1 MVLLQRGYLKV
12 SRDPSDY
19 PIHKAIFDGSLES
32 IVELSYS
39 DKATLTSLKL
49 FGQEIDPFG
58 NTPLKLAVRIGDY
71 ETVKVLLKSGCA
83 DANLKPCQIFPI
95 QKPDSN
101 SSTFEL
107 SAYELACYIGDEE
120 TIKHFEQSEHKQ
132 KRHDWKKKSKVLS
145 SLLS

>member
-32 IVELSYS
+32 IVDLSYS

-58 NTPLKLAVRIGDY
+58 NTPLKVAVRIGDY
-71 ETVKVLLKSGCA
+71 DTVKVLLKSGCA
-83 DANLKPCQIFPI
+83 DANLKP
-95 QKPDSN
+95 
-101 SSTFEL
+101 
-107 SAYELACYIGDEE
+107 
-120 TIKHFEQSEHKQ
+120 H
-132 KRHDWKKKSKVLS
+132 
-145 SLLS
+145 